1 MVTPKSVVETTPLVV
16 ARIKQRELAQRAR
29 ARSSAPVRLTPEFRR
44 LGMSHG
50 DRRV

>member
-29 ARSSAPVRLTPEFRR
+29 IRSSASVRSTPESRR
-44 LGMSHG
+44 RGWNHG

>member
-29 ARSSAPVRLTPEFRR
+29 ERSAAPVRLTAQSRR
-44 LGMSHG
+44 RGVSHA

>member
-1 MVTPKSVVETTPLVV
+1 MVTPKSVVETTPLGV

-29 ARSSAPVRLTPEFRR
+29 ARSSAPLRLTPEPRR
-44 LGMSHG
+44 RDMNHG